1 MVVVVVVKTPTRQ
14 LIEPRAPK
22 QLAFLSIKQS
32 VMKSQDTRTS
42 IKNWPCNLEKI
53 YEDGTHT
60 MYADDFN
67 GNEIVVVVSQNGR
80 IAIQADNGE
89 IIKAYIE
96 NIKNV
101 KNINY

>member
-1 MVVVVVVKTPTRQ
+1 
-14 LIEPRAPK
+14 
-22 QLAFLSIKQS
+22 
-32 VMKSQDTRTS
+32 MKSQDTRTS
-42 IKNWPCNLEKI
+42 KKQWLNNLEKI
-53 YEDGTHT
+53 YEDGTYT

-67 GNEIVVVVSQNGR
+67 GNKIVVVVSQNGR
-80 IAIQADNGE
+80 IGIQADNGE